1 MTSSLP
7 DDAPAAPRSAR
18 FRVVLLAVLVVLLL
32 GSAGALVW
40 LLAGRTGEAD
50 DLQRERD
57 AVMAQGRQFVL
68 RSQTYGPDD
77 LDDAGKLT
85 DHLAAVRE
93 VTSDKFQAAYEESL
107 PYVEQIVAE
116 RGAGQSATVLGVGV
130 QYLDTDSARVLIAGE
145 STFTATGADGQT
157 QDPLTQT
164 FRQVLDLV
172 KVDGTW
178 LVDTAEIAEDPAAAQ
193 GEAPTPDAT
202 TDPSAD
208 PSTGSTPPTPAA
220 PTPTGGATP

>member
-1 MTSSLP
+1 
-7 DDAPAAPRSAR
+7 
-18 FRVVLLAVLVVLLL
+18 VLLAVLVVLLL
-32 GSAGALVW
+32 ASAGTLVW

-77 LDDAGKLT
+77 LDADGKLSE
-85 DHLAAVRE
+85 HLAAVRE

-116 RGAGQSATVLGVGV
+116 RGAGQSAKVLGVGV

-145 STFTATGADGQT
+145 STFTATGTGGEA
-157 QDPLTQT
+157 QDPVTQT

-178 LVDTAEIAEDPAAAQ
+178 LVDTAELAQDPAVPGADESPTA
-193 GEAPTPDAT
+193 EPSASSAPT
-202 TDPSAD
+202 
-208 PSTGSTPPTPAA
+208 A
-220 PTPTGGATP
+220 PTPTAPTPTEGATP